1 MIINEHSRAV
11 VVRDLPEGGLKAG
24 DVGVVV
30 HIHRDSNSNPL
41 GYMLEM
47 FNVDGESLDVVSLGI
62 GDVRCAAPTDRMHVR
77 VAA

>member
-11 VVRDLPEGGLKAG
+11 VLHDLPASGLKAG

-30 HIHRDSNSNPL
+30 HIHHDVAGDTI

-47 FNVDGESLDVVSLGI
+47 FNIDGDSLDVVSVGRN
-62 GDVRCAAPTDRMHVR
+62 DVRCATPTDRMHVR

>member
-11 VVRDLPEGGLKAG
+11 VVHDLPASGLKAG

-30 HIHRDSNSNPL
+30 HIHRDVSGDPV

-47 FNVDGESLDVVSLGI
+47 FNIDGDSLDVVSVGRY
-62 GDVRCAAPTDRMHVR
+62 DVRCATSADRMHVR